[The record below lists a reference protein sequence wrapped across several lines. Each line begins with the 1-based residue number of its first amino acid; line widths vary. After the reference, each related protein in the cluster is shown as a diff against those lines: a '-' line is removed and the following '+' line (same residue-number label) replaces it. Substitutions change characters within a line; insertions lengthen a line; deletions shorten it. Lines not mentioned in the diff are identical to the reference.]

1 MKIYLVFPLF
11 QSHLPNTQ
19 KENITPIIVQALRK
33 KLLPEFLKN
42 LFQVQF
48 HLTFLQTNDLFLTRD
63 KTQTWRPYLQKIS
76 TSVLV
81 NFTNFSRTAFSCGF
95 SERLLLS
102 ILERRSIFRVFY
114 TILCSSVKVSGR
126 IYISLFSR
134 DAEIPYLIKT
144 RHIRKV
150 RPNTQDQSQGETR
163 DPRPRVHLIGGI
175 RNPRPG
181 VLVSHGTRDPKPRTL
196 KERPGAPMVGKT
208 GDPKLTFLVK
218 PWTLEL

>member
-114 TILCSSVKVSGR
+114 TILCSSVKVWNEFIFLFFPEMLKSP
-126 IYISLFSR
+126 ISLKR
-134 DAEIPYLIKT
+134 
-144 RHIRKV
+144 
-150 RPNTQDQSQGETR
+150 
-163 DPRPRVHLIGGI
+163 GI
-175 RNPRPG
+175 
-181 VLVSHGTRDPKPRTL
+181 SEK
-196 KERPGAPMVGKT
+196 
-208 GDPKLTFLVK
+208 
-218 PWTLEL
+218 

>member
-1 MKIYLVFPLF
+1 MKISFVFPIF

-19 KENITPIIVQALRK
+19 KENITPIVQALRK

-81 NFTNFSRTAFSCGF
+81 NFTNFFRTAFSFGF

-114 TILCSSVKVSGR
+114 TILCSSVKVSGMNL
-126 IYISLFSR
+126 YFSF
-134 DAEIPYLIKT
+134 
-144 RHIRKV
+144 
-150 RPNTQDQSQGETR
+150 SQR
-163 DPRPRVHLIGGI
+163 C
-175 RNPRPG
+175 
-181 VLVSHGTRDPKPRTL
+181 
-196 KERPGAPMVGKT
+196 
-208 GDPKLTFLVK
+208 
-218 PWTLEL
+218 

>member
-1 MKIYLVFPLF
+1 MKISLVFPIF

-19 KENITPIIVQALRK
+19 KENLTPTIVQALRK

-81 NFTNFSRTAFSCGF
+81 NFTNFFRAAFSCGF

-114 TILCSSVKVSGR
+114 TILCSSVKVSGMNL
-126 IYISLFSR
+126 YFSF
-134 DAEIPYLIKT
+134 
-144 RHIRKV
+144 
-150 RPNTQDQSQGETR
+150 SQR
-163 DPRPRVHLIGGI
+163 C
-175 RNPRPG
+175 
-181 VLVSHGTRDPKPRTL
+181 
-196 KERPGAPMVGKT
+196 
-208 GDPKLTFLVK
+208 
-218 PWTLEL
+218 